1 MTYNSFNVVSEKAN
15 MITTNRGG
23 TGSAFLGIEVA
34 EAVETIGKVIS
45 GGKPLAGQLQLAA
58 GAEEAVL
65 VPRLVVVRHPS
76 SGDRLIKSSENRAL
90 SHLNMKWPSSG

>member
-1 MTYNSFNVVSEKAN
+1 MFNVINEDAN
-15 MITTNRGG
+15 VITTNGGG

-45 GGKPLAGQLQLAA
+45 RGKPLASQLQLAA

-65 VPRLVVVRHPS
+65 VPRLVTVRHPS
-76 SGDRLIKSSENRAL
+76 SGDRLIKKRENRAL
-90 SHLNMKWPSSG
+90 SHLNVKWPSSG

>member
-1 MTYNSFNVVSEKAN
+1 MFMFNVVSEKAN
-15 MITTNRGG
+15 VITTNGGG
-23 TGSAFLGIEVA
+23 TGSTFLGIEVA

-45 GGKPLAGQLQLAA
+45 GGKPLASQLQFAA

-76 SGDRLIKSSENRAL
+76 SGDRLIKSSGNRAL
-90 SHLNMKWPSSG
+90 SHLNVKWPSSG